1 MIYVKMK
8 WPACHERGTKK
19 KIWVPGTQGERGHIL
34 GLYDLNNNK
43 AGRVVSKQGELQ
55 PGLNL

>member
-1 MIYVKMK
+1 MTSMSRAWDK
-8 WPACHERGTKK
+8 E

>member
-19 KIWVPGTQGERGHIL
+19 KSESP
-34 GLYDLNNNK
+34 
-43 AGRVVSKQGELQ
+43 ELKESEAIS
-55 PGLNL
+55 